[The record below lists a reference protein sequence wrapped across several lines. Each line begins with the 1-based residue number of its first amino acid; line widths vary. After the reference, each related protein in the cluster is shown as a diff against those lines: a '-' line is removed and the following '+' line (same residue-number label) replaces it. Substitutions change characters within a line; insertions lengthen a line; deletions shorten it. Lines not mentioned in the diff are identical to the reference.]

1 MSEKNIIFDE
11 EKINKSSFYRNKKPF
26 IIDNTDVNKIL
37 ISKTETNSCIN
48 INEILAQN
56 RGEIGSI
63 SGFNWT
69 RTNNLLVCKLTLN
82 YLVKMVKWLSCVV
95 STYLYGPFDC
105 MFLSCHYRVWINSET
120 RTWHDKNIQSNVWYR
135 QVLTT

>member
-37 ISKTETNSCIN
+37 ISKTETSSCMN

-82 YLVKMVKWLSCVV
+82 YLVKMVK
-95 STYLYGPFDC
+95 
-105 MFLSCHYRVWINSET
+105 
-120 RTWHDKNIQSNVWYR
+120 
-135 QVLTT
+135 